1 MSLEPLTTHEPEVM
15 RTTHAML
22 VPWGLFAQHIGLVNE
37 LAKVPIHQR
46 SQEHT
51 PQSKPVEFFVAIL
64 GG

>member
-1 MSLEPLTTHEPEVM
+1 MNLQPFTTHEPPVQ

-22 VPWGLFAQHIGLVNE
+22 VPWGLFAQHIGLIE
-37 LAKVPIHQR
+37 EWGKVPIPQR

>member
-1 MSLEPLTTHEPEVM
+1 MNLQPFTTHEPPVH

-22 VPWGLFAQHIGLVNE
+22 VPWCLFAQHIGLIEE
-37 LAKVPIHQR
+37 LGKVPIPQR

>member
-1 MSLEPLTTHEPEVM
+1 MNLQPFTTHEPPVQ

-22 VPWGLFAQHIGLVNE
+22 VPWGLFAQHIGLIEE
-37 LAKVPIHQR
+37 LGKVPIPQR